1 MKVIITESQKKKLLN
16 DFIKSLVDDTLD
28 ENEPS
33 YVDYYIVIWDKRNVW
48 NIDNEPFIEYDK
60 SDGRLWISKKYLNNL
75 ESWFPI
81 KKEKVLDMI
90 KNSFEN
96 KFNVDVKYIEAGS

>member
-1 MKVIITESQKKKLLN
+1 MKIIITESQKKKLMN
-16 DFIKSLVDDTLD
+16 DFMKSLVDDTLD

-33 YVDYYIVIWDKRNVW
+33 YVDSYIVIWDKTVDGG
-48 NIDNEPFIEYDK
+48 IDDATAIEYDK

-96 KFNVDVKYIEAGS
+96 KFNVDVKYIKAES

>member
-1 MKVIITESQKKKLLN
+1 MKIIITESQKKKLMN
-16 DFIKSLVDDTLD
+16 DFMKSLVDHTLD

-33 YVDYYIVIWDKRNVW
+33 YLDSYIVIWDKTDVW
-48 NIDNEPFIEYDK
+48 
-60 SDGRLWISKKYLNNL
+60 R
-75 ESWFPI
+75 
-81 KKEKVLDMI
+81 EKVLDMI

>member
-28 ENEPS
+28 ENKPF
-33 YVDYYIVIWDKRNVW
+33 YVDSYIVIWDKTDVW
-48 NIDNEPFIEYDK
+48 NTFIEYDK

-96 KFNVDVKYIEAGS
+96 KFNVDVKYIKAES

>member
-1 MKVIITESQKKKLLN
+1 MKILITESQKKKLLN

-33 YVDYYIVIWDKRNVW
+33 YLDSYIVFWDKTVDGD
-48 NIDNEPFIEYDK
+48 IDDATAIEYDK

-96 KFNVDVKYIEAGS
+96 KFNVDVKYIKAES

>member
-1 MKVIITESQKKKLLN
+1 MKVIITESQKKKLMN

-28 ENEPS
+28 ENEPL
-33 YVDYYIVIWDKRNVW
+33 YVDSYIIIWDKTDVW
-48 NIDNEPFIEYDK
+48 NTFIEYDK

-96 KFNVDVKYIEAGS
+96 KFNVDVKYIKAES

>member
-1 MKVIITESQKKKLLN
+1 MKILITESQKKKLLN

-28 ENEPS
+28 ENKPF
-33 YVDYYIVIWDKRNVW
+33 YVDSYIVIWDKTDVW
-48 NIDNEPFIEYDK
+48 NTFIEYDK

-96 KFNVDVKYIEAGS
+96 KFNVDVKYIKAES

>member
-1 MKVIITESQKKKLLN
+1 
-16 DFIKSLVDDTLD
+16 
-28 ENEPS
+28 
-33 YVDYYIVIWDKRNVW
+33 
-48 NIDNEPFIEYDK
+48 
-60 SDGRLWISKKYLNNL
+60 LWISKKYLNNL

-96 KFNVDVKYIEAGS
+96 KFNVDVKYIKAGS

>member
-1 MKVIITESQKKKLLN
+1 MKIIITESQKKKLMN
-16 DFIKSLVDDTLD
+16 DFMKSLVDDTLD

-33 YVDYYIVIWDKRNVW
+33 YVDSYIVIWDKTV
-48 NIDNEPFIEYDK
+48 
-60 SDGRLWISKKYLNNL
+60 GRLWISKKYLNNL

-96 KFNVDVKYIEAGS
+96 KFNVDVKYIKAES

>member
-1 MKVIITESQKKKLLN
+1 MN
-16 DFIKSLVDDTLD
+16 DFMKSLVDDTLD

-33 YVDYYIVIWDKRNVW
+33 YVDSYIVIWDKTVDGD
-48 NIDNEPFIEYDK
+48 IDDVTAIEYDK

-96 KFNVDVKYIEAGS
+96 KFNVDVKYIKAES